1 MPFIQVQ
8 LSNGRIVPA
17 SGPRDAKIAI
27 IGEAPG
33 AYENAQLKP
42 FVGPAGTVLEQCLH
56 SAGLIRSECYITN
69 VVKVQPK
76 GNDISPYFI
85 GTKGVFTQE
94 GMKWVEELY
103 EELNGV
109 EANVLVPCGATAMA
123 ALIGLSKI
131 QKYRGYFFESRGLRE
146 VRKVLPTIHPAAALR
161 GQYIFRHLIASDFR
175 KAREHSAVRELHRP
189 QRQLVCE
196 YGSVEEALEW
206 LRYYETQEVVST
218 DIEVINFQVSCIA
231 FSSDPHIS
239 CSIPIAGR
247 WSELEE
253 LQIWRGVQKV
263 LGNPNSVKVLQ
274 NAIFD
279 VQFMLSECGVHIRG
293 PIHDTMIAHSIMY
306 PELLKGLGFLGS
318 LYCGTQEYWKSLV
331 RFDDIKDNS

>member
-1 MPFIQVQ
+1 MP
-8 LSNGRIVPA
+8 GT
-17 SGPRDAKIAI
+17 GPKDCKIAI

-76 GNDISPYFI
+76 GSDIAPYYSA
-85 GTKGVFTQE
+85 TKGVFTAE
-94 GMKWVEELY
+94 GMRWVEELY
-103 EELNGV
+103 EELDQT
-109 EANVLVPCGATAMA
+109 EANVLVPCGATALS
-123 ALIGLSKI
+123 ALTGLSKI
-131 QKYRGYFFESRGLRE
+131 QKYRGYFFESRGLKE
-146 VRKVLPTIHPAAALR
+146 TRKVLPTIHPAAALR
-161 GQYIFRHLIASDFR
+161 GQYIFRHLIASDLR
-175 KAREHSAVRELHRP
+175 KAREHSTVRELRRP
-189 QRQLVCE
+189 ERQLVVE

-206 LRYYETQEVVST
+206 LRYYETQQVVCT
-218 DIEVINFQVSCIA
+218 DIEVINFQVSCIS
-231 FSSDPHIS
+231 FCSDPAIS

-253 LQIWRGVQKV
+253 LQIWRGVQAV

-279 VQFMLSECGVHIRG
+279 IQFMLSECGVAIRG
-293 PIHDTMIAHSIMY
+293 PIHDTMIAHSCMY

-318 LYCGTQEYWKSLV
+318 LYCGTQDYWKSLV